1 MPQYLSLYFFSLQ
14 EKMLTFVI
22 AKIGK
27 HAFFEA
33 VNIHVATRE
42 WRNWQTRTFEGR
54 VDSPYGF
61 KSRLSHQTKKQR
73 VVAAFLFGANE
84 ARFAHEDAT
93 LMK

>member
-33 VNIHVATRE
+33 VIGMPMEIKNDFLTEFCPQKRQRI
-42 WRNWQTRTFEGR
+42 
-54 VDSPYGF
+54 SS
-61 KSRLSHQTKKQR
+61 KSTS
-73 VVAAFLFGANE
+73 
-84 ARFAHEDAT
+84 
-93 LMK
+93 